1 MKAYHIP
8 NSPISIVKIIQTE
21 SNCRL
26 DMSAYPMDKKP
37 FAWVVLPLHYVLKW
51 WAGVVSIH
59 PRLRKKFTVS
69 LLKPSALP
77 THFKELVSDKK

>member
-1 MKAYHIP
+1 MEVRCAT
-8 NSPISIVKIIQTE
+8 VTLMTLKIIQTE
-21 SNCRL
+21 SNCRF
-26 DMSAYPMDKKP
+26 DNTAYPIDKKP

-77 THFKELVSDKK
+77 TLEKLVSDKK